1 MLRRNIGIYISGRKY
16 LWLPIVS
23 DQGLPEQVRNSSEIY
38 AYARV
43 ADTSDIDFQRE
54 VKHGYY
60 ACLSYV
66 DAQIGK
72 VLDALDELGLSDNT
86 IVVLLGDHGW
96 NLGEHDFIGK
106 HNLMN
111 TSTMYR

>member
-1 MLRRNIGIYISGRKY
+1 MPFNAPKKY
-16 LWLPIVS
+16 WDLYKREEIPLASNRFRPE
-23 DQGLPEQVRNSSEIY
+23 GLPEQVRNSSEIY
-38 AYARV
+38 ACARV
-43 ADTSDIDFQRE
+43 TDTGDADFQRE

-72 VLDALDELGLSDNT
+72 VLDALDELGLAENT

-96 NLGEHDFIGK
+96 NLANMILWV
-106 HNLMN
+106 NII
-111 TSTMYR
+111 

>member
-1 MLRRNIGIYISGRKY
+1 MATNRFR
-16 LWLPIVS
+16 PE
-23 DQGLPEQVRNSSEIY
+23 GLPEQVRNSSEIY

-60 ACLSYV
+60 ACMSYV

-111 TSTMYR
+111 TSTHVPLIVRE